1 MYIFQHIII
10 NINAYSFQK
19 CFTRPIRFFPQMHP
33 DSLSLFFNVVLERG
47 GKSNTPTKQLIVVSQ
62 MPQKSKAMCLKCF
75 QKIKLK
81 KN

>member
-1 MYIFQHIII
+1 MLIPFRKLHKTHKILSS
-10 NINAYSFQK
+10 NAV
-19 CFTRPIRFFPQMHP
+19 P